1 MGQFGR
7 KTVEVTGSASG
18 FASTEV
24 YPAGVS
30 GLLLGIDI
38 RLDATDN
45 NASAIVPY
53 AVCDGDD
60 LEDAPAQQFISFE
73 AAPVTLTVGGSDTVA
88 DLKGSF
94 DNPTTFYNGLRVGG
108 DVTATGAYKLFITIH
123 YEIRDR

>member
-60 LEDAPAQQFISFE
+60 LGDAPAQQFISFE
-73 AAPVTLTVGGSDTVA
+73 AASVTLTGSATVA
-88 DLKGSF
+88 DLKGPF

-108 DVTATGAYKLFITIH
+108 NVTATGAYKLFITIH